1 MVLFFASF
9 WFAVF
14 SWCVIVYLENIR
26 PTAVTVAVTSICLI
40 DCFEAVVSCGVIMI
54 APAAASV
61 LRASWYFVHI
71 ILLPLVVNRQCGKN
85 ARQGDEAFL
94 RPCSLLVSR
103 LSPSSV
109 GHRTHRLLASTT

>member
-1 MVLFFASF
+1 MY
-9 WFAVF
+9 
-14 SWCVIVYLENIR
+14 VYLENIR
-26 PTAVTVAVTSICLI
+26 PAAVTVAVTSICLI

-71 ILLPLVVNRQCGKN
+71 ILFTSSSIVSARKN

-94 RPCSLLVSR
+94 RPCTNSCLD
-103 LSPSSV
+103 
-109 GHRTHRLLASTT
+109 